1 MRRDNS
7 PGSEKDTFSV
17 VRFVIGAVVGIITI
31 ILGLFVITDPP
42 LFRFLVLG
50 LGAVQ
55 LIVSGSRFA
64 QIMRARSTDNR

>member
-7 PGSEKDTFSV
+7 SGSEKDTFSV

-55 LIVSGSRFA
+55 LIVSGSQFA